1 MTPEDTDL
9 LPVPL
14 ASLDVRYSRF
24 RLPQPRHEEAMAA
37 SLRRFGQVSPIV
49 ASPRG
54 DTYAVVDG
62 FKRLAAAARLG
73 LTELRVRPLALSER
87 AALAAV
93 YGLNRG
99 SRGLMDLEEAMVV
112 RELVRGQGM
121 TQPEVGE
128 LLDHDKSWVCR
139 RLALVERLDETV
151 QQDVRVGL
159 VPVSVAREVVRLP
172 RGNQPEVA
180 AAVHRGGLT
189 SREAIVLV
197 DLFERTADRA
207 QQKELLENP
216 RSAIEAHC
224 GEAQQAPHDP
234 RLGPS
239 AEALRRQAASTLESL
254 ARLDRLAH
262 AAATAGWTEPER
274 RILCPILRQVSGV
287 AVSTGG
293 SVSSVASAM
302 EVGNGPGR

>member
-9 LPVPL
+9 VPVPL
-14 ASLDVRYSRF
+14 TSLDVRYSRF

-54 DTYAVVDG
+54 DNYAVVDG
-62 FKRLAAAARLG
+62 FKRLAAAERLG

-180 AAVHRGGLT
+180 AAVHRAGLT
-189 SREAIVLV
+189 SREATVLV

-207 QQKELLENP
+207 VQKELLENP
-216 RSAIEAHC
+216 RPAIEAHR
-224 GEAQQAPHDP
+224 GEALQGPHDP

-239 AEALRRQAASTLESL
+239 ADALRRQAASALESL
-254 ARLDRLAH
+254 ARLDRLAN
-262 AAATAGWTEPER
+262 AVATAAWTEPER
-274 RILCPILRQVSGV
+274 RILAPILRQVSGV
-287 AVSTGG
+287 ATSIGG
-293 SVSSVASAM
+293 SVSSVAAAM
-302 EVGNGPGR
+302 EVGSGPGR